1 MPLFMLAPLGED
13 MSTISRHFIV
23 LVSFWDDAYWT
34 DVDRQGK
41 SLDGKGPRMQLA
53 IDSSLDFR

>member
-34 DVDRQGK
+34 DVDKARQIVGWEGAK
-41 SLDGKGPRMQLA
+41 DAASYRFELGL
-53 IDSSLDFR
+53 